1 MLLALVADGHAFAS
15 SPLGPPGLTATYRL
29 DADPNRRPD
38 YEKQNRETVVELT
51 LTNGPTATLD
61 DGAYQWFE
69 LSFTKRN
76 GQRFKLWILI
86 DRLPGSSS
94 PHVARYVWSEPAWE
108 RPLEYVHSK
117 TERALLPKLG
127 LFSRGWP
134 RGVKGRIERESDFPA
149 RVHFLGY
156 PFKQTATGNEAPF
169 VVPSAKVLRL
179 NPDLTVFTIDAFR
192 YLAPA
197 RHHLGENE
205 QPFTPDKYRKLTA
218 DDVREMI
225 RMGVSLMNDHHHTRN
240 VLDVWQEP
248 VFVFDTA
255 RPWPEVL
262 YRSNY
267 YGLRWHLNEPAV
279 HHSAKYVN
287 QPDVIATWK
296 PSQVA
301 QSLLSEVEGFMTTWK
316 GYGTWRE
323 LENNYGLGDLEKYH
337 QRLMSWDQAPGAI
350 WYQML
355 GLADGVV
362 KEHAPGADVPY
373 LNMCYQ
379 VEIPDTQRNS
389 FALETAALRGAAR
402 NFDRRWG
409 VSLYGSHDAAKNIA
423 GLQYAYAA
431 GATDI
436 WFWSGWPN
444 VDADWPHYHKL
455 FFFDQLNKF
464 AERQGPRD
472 LRALHRAAKV
482 AIALPFGYEP
492 GFNGTMFDTWWMH
505 PQRKNERGVL
515 IRQILHNAYQEAER
529 LLRDQIEFDFVID
542 YRFTKKGYDEIIYIL
557 DDGKVRIEQGA
568 EQQFLDGPRSVSRP
582 ELGTRPTI
590 SATLVEPVIQSGDPV
605 TITVTAAMGSSDIA
619 RPTSRHPLDKTSWT
633 FGRVAV
639 ETPNGF
645 WRRAG
650 ALDVDSTNP
659 TQTSLTTTWRYDK
672 TAIPG
677 KYRVLF
683 STIDEFSRWAE
694 CWVEFTVHASKTL
707 KSNS

>member
-1 MLLALVADGHAFAS
+1 MNVLEWPPDGYDSLAGSICRPNAS
-15 SPLGPPGLTATYRL
+15 IAGGVCANSNTRVRSACWCGTATAAWKSSCLCRATGFGCRWVRFRIQSARTPGADRDVSARRRSQPSPRL
-29 DADPNRRPD
+29 R
-38 YEKQNRETVVELT
+38 KQNRETVVELT

-86 DRLPGSSS
+86 DRLPGSSR
-94 PHVARYVWSEPAWE
+94 PAR
-108 RPLEYVHSK
+108 RPLRVVRAGLGATAEYVHSK

-127 LFSRGWP
+127 LFSP
-134 RGVKGRIERESDFPA
+134 RLATGRQRAHRA
-149 RVHFLGY
+149 RVRLPRAG
-156 PFKQTATGNEAPF
+156 PLSGLSFKQTATGNEAPC

-205 QPFTPDKYRKLTA
+205 RPFTPDKYRKLTA

-301 QSLLSEVEGFMTTWK
+301 QSLLSEVEGVHDNLEGLWNLA
-316 GYGTWRE
+316 GTG
-323 LENNYGLGDLEKYH
+323 NNYGLGDLEKYH

-373 LNMCYQ
+373 LNMSTRSRS
-379 VEIPDTQRNS
+379 PTRNAT
-389 FALETAALRGAAR
+389 ALL
-402 NFDRRWG
+402 
-409 VSLYGSHDAAKNIA
+409 
-423 GLQYAYAA
+423 
-431 GATDI
+431 
-436 WFWSGWPN
+436 
-444 VDADWPHYHKL
+444 
-455 FFFDQLNKF
+455 
-464 AERQGPRD
+464 
-472 LRALHRAAKV
+472 
-482 AIALPFGYEP
+482 
-492 GFNGTMFDTWWMH
+492 
-505 PQRKNERGVL
+505 
-515 IRQILHNAYQEAER
+515 
-529 LLRDQIEFDFVID
+529 
-542 YRFTKKGYDEIIYIL
+542 
-557 DDGKVRIEQGA
+557 
-568 EQQFLDGPRSVSRP
+568 
-582 ELGTRPTI
+582 
-590 SATLVEPVIQSGDPV
+590 
-605 TITVTAAMGSSDIA
+605 
-619 RPTSRHPLDKTSWT
+619 
-633 FGRVAV
+633 
-639 ETPNGF
+639 
-645 WRRAG
+645 
-650 ALDVDSTNP
+650 
-659 TQTSLTTTWRYDK
+659 
-672 TAIPG
+672 
-677 KYRVLF
+677 
-683 STIDEFSRWAE
+683 
-694 CWVEFTVHASKTL
+694 
-707 KSNS
+707 